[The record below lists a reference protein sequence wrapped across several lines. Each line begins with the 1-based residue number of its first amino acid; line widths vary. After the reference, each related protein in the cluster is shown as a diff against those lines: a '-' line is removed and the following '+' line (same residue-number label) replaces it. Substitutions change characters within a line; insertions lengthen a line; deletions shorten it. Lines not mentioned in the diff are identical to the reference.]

1 MKCPSSMISNGYLIK
16 LTISSIPLYSE
27 INFSMNFVFFQVFS
41 TLLCLKMQLVLAQA
55 SISNETFLLF
65 NTMLRKKASFS
76 K

>member
-27 INFSMNFVFFQVFS
+27 INFSMNFVFFQGFS